1 MDKFIKNINK
11 LISGIADGNKKSLQ
25 ELYDLT
31 ARMCLAM
38 AKKYLHDKSLADD
51 VVSVAFVKIV
61 RGADDFN
68 RLGNGLNWIFK
79 IVKNTALNQNRNNFN
94 NDYSCEYGDK
104 VLEGIIDCHDADEWI
119 EQIVVRDAIAQ
130 LSEDER
136 QIIYFRY
143 WLGYD
148 IKNIANHLNLPM
160 TTAYDKIMRTLKK
173 LEKYLR

>member
-1 MDKFIKNINK
+1 MDAFIKNINK

-38 AKKYLHDKSLADD
+38 AKKYLYDKSLADD

-68 RLGNGLNWIFK
+68 KSGNGLNWIFK
-79 IVKNTALNQNRNNFN
+79 IVKNTALNQNRDNFN
-94 NDYSCEYGDK
+94 NDNSCEYDDK
-104 VLEGIIDCHDADEWI
+104 VLEGAIDCHDADEWI

-130 LSEDER
+130 LSEDEK
-136 QIIYFRY
+136 QIIYLRY

-148 IKNIANHLNLPM
+148 LKSVATYLNLPM
-160 TTAYDKIMRTLKK
+160 TTAYDKIRRTLKK
-173 LEKYLR
+173 LEKYLK